1 MFELGDATIIA
12 AAIPITASVILG
24 VWNSVKE
31 RQYGREM
38 HEKEWDERKQE
49 QKNRKKELRDAW
61 HKALYSELFISY
73 QKLEG
78 AFIDFRMYT
87 NASNMDML
95 RSTDKME
102 YSGPITFSVY
112 DALKAQPISFYQLA
126 EASKLDAAYFRLN
139 AVNNAV
145 NEFSR
150 TSFDNVDNAGEK
162 YRVFYDQ
169 FLEAAY
175 VINVAFESNAYV
187 LEKIDKGTLLKDW
200 RKFASEHPK
209 IKEKL
214 SKKRVAVK
222 E

>member
-78 AFIDFRMYT
+78 AFYR
-87 NASNMDML
+87 
-95 RSTDKME
+95 
-102 YSGPITFSVY
+102 FSHVY
-112 DALKAQPISFYQLA
+112 
-126 EASKLDAAYFRLN
+126 
-139 AVNNAV
+139 
-145 NEFSR
+145 
-150 TSFDNVDNAGEK
+150 
-162 YRVFYDQ
+162 
-169 FLEAAY
+169 
-175 VINVAFESNAYV
+175 
-187 LEKIDKGTLLKDW
+187 
-200 RKFASEHPK
+200 
-209 IKEKL
+209 
-214 SKKRVAVK
+214 
-222 E
+222 